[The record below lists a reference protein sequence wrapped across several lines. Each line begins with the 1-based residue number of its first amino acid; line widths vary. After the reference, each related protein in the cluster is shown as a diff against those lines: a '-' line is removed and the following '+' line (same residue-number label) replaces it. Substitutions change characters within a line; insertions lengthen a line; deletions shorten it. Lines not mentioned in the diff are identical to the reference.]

1 MNTCQLHAMMQYLL
15 RSNRL
20 SNSYGNLYVGG
31 VRLTGDFACVKAKKA
46 DRSGNLMFHSTA
58 QNFNPDCA
66 KAGR

>member
-1 MNTCQLHAMMQYLL
+1 MHHIMHINGLSKTSVVQYCKT
-15 RSNRL
+15 
-20 SNSYGNLYVGG
+20 GVC

-46 DRSGNLMFHSTA
+46 DKSGNLMFHSTA